1 MSVDEWDSD
10 PEDPADPSHC
20 YEQAALLQPSQY
32 KTNGQ
37 RVRPIEP
44 MTPEREELERKEV
57 RKRRQQLLVDLKE
70 GKKTVNYGE
79 AG

>member
-1 MSVDEWDSD
+1 M
-10 PEDPADPSHC
+10 
-20 YEQAALLQPSQY
+20 
-32 KTNGQ
+32 
-37 RVRPIEP
+37 RPIEP